1 MYYQADLLASLR
13 SIPWFVELTSPQLK
27 KLADIASL
35 CKVKANEYLF
45 LEGGK
50 EDYLYVVLEGQMAVE
65 IHVPT
70 RGCVRIFTA
79 EPLDIV
85 GWSSMTPVVR
95 QRTASARALLPTRLV
110 SLHSES
116 LHKLSDEDHD
126 LGYMI
131 MKRVA
136 NVAASRLLTTRLQLL
151 EMFADPSFYPQ
162 TDKILE

>member
-1 MYYQADLLASLR
+1 
-13 SIPWFVELTSPQLK
+13 
-27 KLADIASL
+27 
-35 CKVKANEYLF
+35 
-45 LEGGK
+45 
-50 EDYLYVVLEGQMAVE
+50 VVLEGQMAVE

-79 EPLDIV
+79 EPLDII

-95 QRTASARALLPTRLV
+95 QRTASARALQPTRLV
-110 SLHSES
+110 SLHAES
-116 LHKLSDEDHD
+116 LHELCDEDPH

-151 EMFADPSFYPQ
+151 EMFAETSFCPQ
-162 TDKILE
+162 PENMLE

>member
-1 MYYQADLLASLR
+1 M
-13 SIPWFVELTSPQLK
+13 K
-27 KLADIASL
+27 KLAGIASQ
-35 CKVKANEYLF
+35 CQIKTNEQLF
-45 LEGGK
+45 LEGEK
-50 EDYLYVVLEGQMAVE
+50 EDYLYVVLEGQLAVE
-65 IHVPT
+65 IHVPNK
-70 RGCVRIFTA
+70 GWVRIFTA

-110 SLHSES
+110 SLHAES
-116 LHKLSDEDHD
+116 LHKLCDEDHD

-151 EMFADPSFYPQ
+151 EMFANPEYVPQ
-162 TDKILE
+162 TDTALD